1 MRVGLVAVVGG
12 GLLAALLAGDRGAPA
27 QAAPDEPQPG
37 APQPP
42 AVGGAH
48 AERQQQIQVPP
59 FSFQL
64 PDGWRDL
71 SRNAPAENFRGLPPE
86 AVLAARHAN
95 ADVDAFAAV
104 VDDADKDNNTAF
116 LTVETYECP
125 GRFTE
130 DALAALM
137 SAQGSSGGQDLQLLD
152 AKLVKIGGVTA
163 ARLVLGTV
171 ASGGTRVRG
180 LQYHLPSGGTCAALT
195 YITEEPAFER
205 NLPTFEAAARA
216 TTGLQET
223 RLAPTD

>member
-1 MRVGLVAVVGG
+1 MRAGLAGVVGG
-12 GLLAALLAGDRGAPA
+12 GLFAALLAGNRGAPA
-27 QAAPDEPQPG
+27 EAAPDEPQPG

-48 AERQQQIQVPP
+48 AERQQQIEVAP

-95 ADVDAFAAV
+95 VDVDAFAAV
-104 VDDADKDNNTAF
+104 VDGADKDDTAF
-116 LTVETYECP
+116 MTVETYQCP
-125 GRFTE
+125 GRFTK
-130 DALAALM
+130 DALAALI
-137 SAQGSSGGQDLQLLD
+137 SAQGNIGGQDLELLE

-171 ASGGTRVRG
+171 ASGTRVRG

-223 RLAPTD
+223 GLAPTD